1 MIAPMMR
8 GWSIAAKIR
17 DARRLASRLPH
28 LLATLALT
36 AHLLVPMHALAAYVA
51 DPEDGRVPICTA
63 QGLVWVSLDE
73 PAASKGTGSGLPF
86 DTDHA
91 CQYCAAHAKPW
102 ALAARASIP
111 LNMLLPGI
119 AESPSYRE
127 TAPHAAPSQRHGI
140 RAPPA

>member
-1 MIAPMMR
+1 MIVPMMR

-17 DARRLASRLPH
+17 DARLLAH
-28 LLATLALT
+28 LLAALALA
-36 AHLLVPMHALAAYVA
+36 AHLLVPMHALAAYAA

-73 PAASKGTGSGLPF
+73 LATSKGTGDGLPF

-91 CQYCAAHAKPW
+91 CQYCAAHSKPW

-127 TAPHAAPSQRHGI
+127 TAPSAAPFRRHGI